1 MSAVVAEYPSM
12 PRRLRGLL
20 VREGQRMT
28 TDIYRDSY
36 RRCLSLYNDAD
47 FSILPEPIL
56 ENFIRALEKRI
67 LPRAARRLY
76 SRQRDAVAR
85 YEAVLL
91 GIFDEFEDT
100 LIPILVGGDAET
112 KKRMA
117 RQRIDALAYWMVIAS
132 WPWLH
137 YGAALGKLSVWLSQT
152 DQLTAAWEWQR
163 NRMFVYRK
171 LAPDLIAAVDR
182 GIDADEDIKAILDKF
197 RWRIRM
203 YSGAMWIAMQK
214 AAIYRPPPDERK
226 KAKEKWM
233 PPVKWWAF
241 PLLFPLAFPLLWE
254 PPEEWDVPAA
264 LAPEMPWGEVARQQ
278 MYWHGLLTE
287 STCVGERG
295 CWDRIGHVWPVAA
308 LQGENFWPGVMD
320 CFGNCRCYL
329 IPVNAQGELSS
340 DLEDYQWPL

>member
-1 MSAVVAEYPSM
+1 
-12 PRRLRGLL
+12 
-20 VREGQRMT
+20 MT
-28 TDIYRDSY
+28 TDIFRASY

-85 YEAVLL
+85 YEAALL
-91 GIFDEFEDT
+91 GIFDDFEDS
-100 LIPILVGGDAET
+100 LVPALAAESDPEE
-112 KKRMA
+112 KKRRA
-117 RQRIDALAYWMVIAS
+117 RDRIDALAYWMVIAS
-132 WPWLH
+132 WDWCHL
-137 YGAALGKLSVWLSQT
+137 GTAIGKLSVWLSQT
-152 DQLTAAWEWQR
+152 DQLTAAWSWQR
-163 NRMFVYRK
+163 NRMFIYRK

-182 GIDADEDIKAILDKF
+182 GIDADEDIKAILAKF

-203 YSGAMWIAMQK
+203 YSGAMWLAMQK

-233 PPVKWWAF
+233 PPVKWWVF

-254 PPEEWDVPAA
+254 PPPEWDVPDEP
-264 LAPEMPWGEVARQQ
+264 APEMPWGEVARQQ

-295 CWDRIGHVWPVAA
+295 CWDRIGNVWPVAA
-308 LQGENFWPGVMD
+308 LQGQNWWPGRMD
-320 CFGNCRCYL
+320 CLTNCRCAVFP
-329 IPVNAQGELSS
+329 INERGEIHREAGWYEL
-340 DLEDYQWPL
+340 PF